1 MRSKLNLKSVIAGAT
16 GVVLLYFIGGWVE
29 LPIAWIFSL
38 YVLSIGA
45 TIWMAIRILKDPY
58 STDRTFEETFYLDR
72 PDMRRLET
80 SERQAEPR
88 IADERPANSRGAG

>member
-1 MRSKLNLKSVIAGAT
+1 MIAAAT
-16 GVVLLYFIGGWVE
+16 GVVLLYFVGGWVE

-80 SERQAEPR
+80 SERRAAHRNAE
-88 IADERPANSRGAG
+88 ESPANSRGPG